1 MATVNVIRLNDN
13 DIERLVAALVERT
26 GSRLTEIAAQLSAIE
41 ARLPEKKVG
50 RKKAAVERGD
60 EQ

>member
-1 MATVNVIRLNDN
+1 MATVNVIRLNDS
-13 DIERLVAALVERT
+13 DIERLAAALADRV
-26 GSRLTEIAAQLSAIE
+26 GLPLTEIAARLSAIE
-41 ARLPEKKVG
+41 ARLLEKKVG

>member
-1 MATVNVIRLNDN
+1 MANVNIVRLSDK
-13 DIERLVAALVERT
+13 DIERLAAALAERV
-26 GSRLTEIAAQLSAIE
+26 GLPMAEIVARLSTIE
-41 ARLPEKKVG
+41 ARLAEKRAG